1 MPRKNSIGCIA
12 CACMHI
18 SLIFQLRLS
27 SKNVRSSGGGGIKFI
42 FGAARKHL
50 RYMSTTVGG
59 AARLSFFVHF
69 FPVKQTMS
77 SGMGHR
83 LKYQ

>member
-1 MPRKNSIGCIA
+1 MLREDIIGCIA

-18 SLIFQLRLS
+18 SLIFQLRLA
-27 SKNVRSSGGGGIKFI
+27 SKNVRSSR
-42 FGAARKHL
+42 GAARKHL
-50 RYMSTTVGG
+50 RYQYMSTTTVGG

-69 FPVKQTMS
+69 SPVRQTMS

-83 LKYQ
+83 VIIK

>member
-1 MPRKNSIGCIA
+1 MYVA
-12 CACMHI
+12 
-18 SLIFQLRLS
+18 L
-27 SKNVRSSGGGGIKFI
+27 GGDIKFI

-50 RYMSTTVGG
+50 RYNMSTTVGG

-77 SGMGHR
+77 SGMGHH
-83 LKYQ
+83 LKYFFLVVSQYAECDK